1 MANNCYN
8 LISFFGN
15 DAVLEQVKKWRLS
28 LDKLNATNDDDG
40 SVKAINQIFYPKIKP
55 KDIDYG
61 SKWIYMD
68 DTPNTPSEYQL
79 GITSAWSSPDLFLE
93 RLASLL
99 YKYDPNVVVEN
110 RINNDDGSLGFR
122 YITPYDESKF
132 YVQRFDG
139 EVDYDSY
146 DEPEEAEEAAEEVYR
161 EFHLEYLTDL
171 MMDRPNTFD
180 VIKSFMPNLNVDWK
194 EIKAEIDRPEDED
207 F

>member
-15 DAVLEQVKKWRLS
+15 DAVLQQVKKWRSS
-28 LDKLNATNDDDG
+28 LEQLNTTRDDDG
-40 SVKAINQIFYPKIKP
+40 SLKAINQIFYPKIEQ

-61 SKWIYMD
+61 SKWIYID

-99 YKYDPNVVVEN
+99 YKYDPNVVIEN
-110 RINNDDGSLGFR
+110 RINNEDGSIGFR
-122 YITPYDESKF
+122 YLTLHEEGKF

-139 EVDYDSY
+139 EVDYESY
-146 DEPEEAEEAAEEVYR
+146 DEPEDAEAAAEEVY
-161 EFHLEYLTDL
+161 EEYYLEYLTDL
-171 MMDRPNTFD
+171 MMDCPNTFD
-180 VIKSFMPNLNVDWK
+180 VIKSFLPDLRVDWGY
-194 EIKAEIDRPEDED
+194 IKSEIDKPLDDE
-207 F
+207 

>member
-15 DAVLEQVKKWRLS
+15 DAVLQQVKKWRSS
-28 LDKLNATNDDDG
+28 LEQLNTTRDDDG
-40 SVKAINQIFYPKIKP
+40 SLKAINQIFYPKIEQ

-61 SKWIYMD
+61 SKWIYID

-99 YKYDPNVVVEN
+99 YKYDPNVVIEN
-110 RINNDDGSLGFR
+110 RINNEDGSIGFR
-122 YITPYDESKF
+122 YLTLHEEGKF

-139 EVDYDSY
+139 EVDYESY
-146 DEPEEAEEAAEEVYR
+146 DEPEDAEAAAEEVY
-161 EFHLEYLTDL
+161 EEYYLEYLTDL
-171 MMDRPNTFD
+171 MMDCPNTFD
-180 VIKSFMPNLNVDWK
+180 VIKSFLPDLRVDWDY
-194 EIKAEIDRPEDED
+194 IKSEIDKPLDDE
-207 F
+207 